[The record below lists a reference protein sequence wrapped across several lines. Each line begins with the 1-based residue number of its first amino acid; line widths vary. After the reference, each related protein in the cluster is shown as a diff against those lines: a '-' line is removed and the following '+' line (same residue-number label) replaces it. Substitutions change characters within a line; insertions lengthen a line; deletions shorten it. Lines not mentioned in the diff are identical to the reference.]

1 MNTKRGAKFAI
12 KRATDPC
19 KRYVSSNASS
29 SAPHSQTSS
38 EIHTRRS
45 SIFNTRCT
53 AKAIITGA
61 RCAIVLALCNH
72 RARHIV
78 WEESGQV
85 PSAKVAGAS
94 NESRWKRSGSSCV
107 ARASPRPR
115 SNDGMFK
122 SLGFFLLSST
132 RMRWSRRWFSLLV
145 RHVSYRKLFW
155 TKWILKVEPKQDTV
169 IRSK

>member
-1 MNTKRGAKFAI
+1 MNTKRGTKFAI

-45 SIFNTRCT
+45 PILNTRCT

-107 ARASPRPR
+107 ARASTTSPFQRWNVQIPR
-115 SNDGMFK
+115 
-122 SLGFFLLSST
+122 FFSFVVNTNALIETLIFSSRT
-132 RMRWSRRWFSLLV
+132 SR
-145 RHVSYRKLFW
+145 
-155 TKWILKVEPKQDTV
+155 
-169 IRSK
+169 